1 MSNSTV
7 KNTFSERIKTLL
19 NDRFAGNTSK
29 FSREIGVTPPTVGR
43 WINDGS
49 EPSRSIL
56 VNMAERLGI
65 DLIWLITGEGSPD
78 GHTTTQPVQ
87 TNVSVEDAVATLQA
101 MIQESQPKLT
111 EDEAFLLKEFRTLDA
126 DQKKLI
132 LRFLVAGFDGLNK
145 AVVSGSNFKIEN
157 SFNGK

>member
-1 MSNSTV
+1 MNRSEIGDRLVLAREGAGLSRSQVAQSIGIGTTTLQQWEIGNREASIEKISELAKLYNVSPKYLIFGDDGNASTV
-7 KNTFSERIKTLL
+7 SACATTE
-19 NDRFAGNTSK
+19 
-29 FSREIGVTPPTVGR
+29 
-43 WINDGS
+43 
-49 EPSRSIL
+49 
-56 VNMAERLGI
+56 MGI
-65 DLIWLITGEGSPD
+65 
-78 GHTTTQPVQ
+78 
-87 TNVSVEDAVATLQA
+87 SVEDAVATLQA

-111 EDEAFLLKEFRTLDA
+111 EDEAFLLKEFRTLDD